1 MTQWDVANV
10 TSGQDTKGS
19 MIAALKTALKT

>member
-1 MTQWDVANV
+1 MECGNNRWA
-10 TSGQDTKGS
+10 GQKGS